1 MTAGGSRGV
10 TLVSVMVAV
19 AILAIALTMSTS
31 AFIGA
36 SRLTQ
41 RATHL
46 SAASDFAQGVMEQ
59 VIARGFEQ
67 ARTMQVANGLPKLDG
82 FRCQIEVTQAVVG
95 LKQVLVTASWQE
107 EGRARSVRLSTLLAK
122 RRAR

>member
-1 MTAGGSRGV
+1 MIPDRNRGV

-41 RATHL
+41 HAAHL

-67 ARTMQVANGLPKLDG
+67 ARTTQVTDRLPKLEG
-82 FRCQIEVTQAVVG
+82 FRCEVQVTQAGLG
-95 LKQVLVTASWQE
+95 LKQVVVTASWRD
-107 EGRARSVRLSTLLAK
+107 EGRARNVRLSTLLAK
-122 RRAR
+122 GRAR